1 MHEASLVEQLLG
13 QVRRIAEQNGGGR
26 VTRIEVIVGELAG
39 VEPDLVRFAFDR
51 LASDAGLAEARL
63 SLVLRP
69 VSVACETCGATSALS
84 DFVFRCPR
92 CGDEKVRVVDGE
104 QFVLQQITLEGESS
118 SSSR

>member
-51 LASDAGLAEARL
+51 LAPDAGLAEARL
-63 SLVLRP
+63 SLVVRP
-69 VSVACETCGATSALS
+69 VSVYCVTCSATSALS
-84 DFVFRCPR
+84 GFVFRCPR
-92 CGDEKVRVVDGE
+92 CGDEKVEVVDGE
-104 QFVLQQITLEGESS
+104 QFVLHQVTLDGE
-118 SSSR
+118 